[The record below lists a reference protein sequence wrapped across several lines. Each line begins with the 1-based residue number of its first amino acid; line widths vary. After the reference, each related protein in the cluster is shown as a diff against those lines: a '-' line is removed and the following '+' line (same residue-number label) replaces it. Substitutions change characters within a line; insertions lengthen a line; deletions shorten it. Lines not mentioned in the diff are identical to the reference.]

1 MRVKLARGGVVLD
14 GAEVL
19 RDLADRMAP
28 AHRDTLLA
36 IAGTTDVEL
45 AIPVR
50 VTVANMSVAI
60 GSAAYRDAED
70 GAAEALTKIG
80 KVIDRHTAVGG
91 PVGTPAGE
99 IREVIT
105 EWRES
110 QP

>member
-1 MRVKLARGGVVLD
+1 MRVKLAEGGVVLD

-45 AIPVR
+45 AIPIR
-50 VTVANMSVAI
+50 VTVANISVGI
-60 GSAAYRDAED
+60 GSAAYRQED
-70 GAAEALTKIG
+70 GAAEALAKIG
-80 KVIDRHTAVGG
+80 AVLDDHAVGG
-91 PVGTPAGE
+91 IVEGTSAGRIHE
-99 IREVIT
+99 IIT

-110 QP
+110 Q